1 MFSSEESRRSSHSE
15 IGKRKTMFSEWEL
28 ALQVPLLL

>member
-28 ALQVPLLL
+28 ALQGPLLL